1 MRALRPALA
10 LALFASAACS
20 DDGPTPKDPRT
31 AERAPIDRFG
41 AGATHHRRA
50 DDATLPAANA
60 PIDYDARFRIEA
72 LGPGGE
78 AISLYDFDAQPR
90 TPAPIYVLFRPGEDM
105 PVANQKNI
113 VTVIP
118 GDPGYSDLWQPVRVD
133 VPADYVANTLTSL
146 DEIVAEGFTQT
157 PMPALVNCPVVPEG
171 SVARTRMPGGYSEL
185 TQGWY
190 DGRIIQYF
198 HFGERPSLAPVDGQV
213 PTATMHVA
221 FAINPGEPG
230 GGLPSGFAT
239 ETGSDQTHNVAAAL
253 PADAGYSPLW
263 TLRAYDNAAFD
274 TVVDAASAQAA
285 AEVALPATL
294 VNAPIVAVAP

>member
-1 MRALRPALA
+1 MTTRWLA
-10 LALFASAACS
+10 LALLAAACT
-20 DDGPTPKDPRT
+20 DDGPAAKDPRT

-50 DDATLPAANA
+50 DDATLPGPNQA
-60 PIDYDARFRIEA
+60 IDYDARFRVEA
-72 LGPGGE
+72 LGPAGQR
-78 AISLYDFDAQPR
+78 ISLYDFDAQPR
-90 TPAPIYVLFRPGEDM
+90 TPAPIYVLFRDGEDT
-105 PVANQKNI
+105 PVKDQKNL

-133 VPADYVANTLTSL
+133 VPADYVANTYTSFDELVADGLTL
-146 DEIVAEGFTQT
+146 T

-190 DGRIIQYF
+190 GGRIIQYF

-213 PTATMHVA
+213 PLATMHVA
-221 FAINPGEPG
+221 FAINPGEAG
-230 GGLPSGFAT
+230 GGLASGFAT
-239 ETGSDQTHNVAAAL
+239 ETGSAQTHNVAAAI

-263 TLRAYDNAAFD
+263 SLRAYDTAAFA
-274 TVVDAASAQAA
+274 TVTDLATATAAPT
-285 AEVALPATL
+285 VALPTTIL
-294 VNAPIVAVAP
+294 NAPIVAVR